1 MSTAGGSSMSSSQE
15 SFEVQTGELNCGLK
29 GSLIADWD
37 VDSKSGSQRGLC
49 TTRRGLEM
57 SVVMNGFLI
66 VNRVRDRS
74 VNDKERRRLLSLNQV
89 VNRDESRLW
98 LEIMTF

>member
-1 MSTAGGSSMSSSQE
+1 MSSSQE